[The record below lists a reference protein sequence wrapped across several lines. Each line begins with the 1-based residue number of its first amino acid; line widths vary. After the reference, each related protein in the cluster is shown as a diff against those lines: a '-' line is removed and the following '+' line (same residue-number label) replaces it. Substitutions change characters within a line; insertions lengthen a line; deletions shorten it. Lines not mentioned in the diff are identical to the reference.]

1 MRRHDTRGFSL
12 IETMIVLAVIIIVTG
27 AAIMTMRPALQGA
40 HVVNAYNI
48 TLSAMRQAHDYAVAQ
63 RQIYQVTFSNGSV
76 PNTIQI
82 TQFGNG
88 NVVATYQLPTDTA
101 FTTIAGMPTAAN
113 AVPDGFVG
121 SGLVAI
127 NFDQNVPTTPVLNV
141 IQFWPD
147 GTAQDAS
154 GNINNGVIYVAM
166 PGQLYNSYAITLW
179 GATGRIRGW
188 RLYNQS
194 GLGAYW
200 RQT

>member
-1 MRRHDTRGFSL
+1 MRRHDIRGFSL
-12 IETMIVLAVIIIVTG
+12 VETMIVLVVIMIVTA

-40 HVVNAYNI
+40 HVINAYNI
-48 TLSAMRQAHDYAVAQ
+48 TLSAMRQARDYAVAQ
-63 RQIYQVTFSNGSV
+63 RQVYQITFSNASV

-88 NVVATYQLPTDTA
+88 KVVATYQLPTDTA
-101 FTTIAGMPTAAN
+101 FAVISGMPSAAN
-113 AVPDGFVG
+113 AVPDGFG
-121 SGLVAI
+121 TGLVAI
-127 NFDQNVPTTPVLNV
+127 DFDQNVPTPRVLNV

-179 GATGRIRGW
+179 GTTGRIRGW
-188 RLYNQS
+188 RLYNQT